1 MIEFELDQR
10 YDKSRFMAFLKTF
23 LPDDYVQQEKEI
35 SINFKAN
42 FITKARSLGTCK
54 SIGLEVLEVQHS
66 SLNDARVGLSKDGF
80 RLLLDQSYH
89 NRALVVFL
97 PEEGGQWRLS
107 LIQMEAEM
115 SEHSARI
122 QRSYSNPR
130 RYSFLLGE
138 GAHVKTPHQ
147 FLFEKGPVRERRENN
162 KDLSKWDD
170 LLSRFSVEALTK
182 EFYDKLYHWYQ
193 WAVEESTGVY
203 FPNKPETVTDDR
215 EAISANIIRL
225 ITRLLFVWFIK
236 QKGLVPNNIFDT
248 NGLDRILVDFN
259 PQAKDSSVYY
269 NAILQNLFFATL
281 NNEIDKRGFVKPD
294 FQGRS
299 HSRGVKTLYRD
310 DKKSSWFKISPD
322 EFIELFHR
330 VPNMNCGLFECL
342 DKYEKTDIG
351 QEQDL
356 LLDGFSSKGA
366 IDRETGHF
374 KYRAFIPNH
383 LFFAPEH
390 RETVTVLDD
399 NTIRQETITV
409 QGLITL
415 FEEYNFT
422 VEENT
427 PVDVQVSLD
436 PELLGRVFENLLA
449 AYNPETGASARN
461 STGSFYTPR
470 EIVEYMVNESLIE
483 YLKAHVPNGESL
495 ESQFRK
501 LISYLDNETEL
512 TDEQKDACLKALY
525 DCKILDPACGSGAFP
540 MGMLQQMVHIIKQLD
555 PDNEKWRQI
564 VLDKAIEESKKAFLM
579 SKEVR
584 PKKLEEIEN
593 EFDDDMTNPDYKRK
607 LYIIQNCIYGVD
619 IQPIAMLI
627 SKLRFFISLVCEQD
641 KIDFEHPENNYG
653 INTLPNLETKFVSAN
668 TLLSPDINNF
678 TGDWTVDPHLK
689 QLKDDLIDIRMRHF
703 KVKTQRSK
711 QDNRDKDEAK
721 RQEILDYIINSASK
735 PDDEL
740 IANRKALIKQYF
752 DELVQYREKKFEEV
766 ETKTNLFGE
775 TTIVTIDVN
784 AAKRRELQDRIKACE
799 EEIRREE
806 NKKNPA
812 GFEAAVKQVTE
823 WNPYDQNASAPFFS
837 PEWMFGVNEGFD
849 VVIGNPPYLRIQGIR
864 SSDPELADFLV
875 NNYRSA
881 TGAFDLYQC
890 FTERALGL
898 ICPTGFVNFI
908 MPIKWTN
915 GGSGRGLRTIVS
927 ESHAAL
933 KMINF
938 GAYQAFTA
946 STYSALQWFKPNS
959 NILSYSELEKDLNS
973 NEELSDFINHIPEE
987 NWASIP
993 NTTFGEEP
1001 WILTPGS
1008 INKVLQTLMKAP
1020 RKLSDVFDRIF
1031 CGLQTSRD
1039 DTYFLYDCNIENGL
1053 VSGYS
1058 RDLDKRIIIEKG
1070 IVFPLL
1076 KGDNVHKY
1084 DTISTNRF
1092 VLFPYKI
1099 VDEQAVLYTEDEIK
1113 GQFPLAHKYLKE
1125 CETILKNRENGKLRN
1140 DAYWYKYIYPKSL
1153 TCFSKEKIVAPY
1165 TSHGGNFAYDQRGE
1179 FYANTK
1185 VYGYIKKKTIKT
1197 SYKSWLALLNANVMW
1212 FYIKNTGYVLRGGY
1226 YTYTTNYVNPF
1237 PVPSEEVILNEQ
1249 QRLESLVDQIIKAKQ
1264 DRDNE
1269 AFNILDE
1276 EINTII
1282 YGMYHLSPDEI
1293 NIIKKNL

>member
-23 LPDDYVQQEKEI
+23 LPDDYVQQEKELD
-35 SINFKAN
+35 INFKSN
-42 FITKARSLGTCK
+42 FITKAKSLGACK
-54 SIGLEVLEVQHS
+54 SIELEVLEVQHS

-80 RLLLDQSYH
+80 RLLLDQSYY

-115 SEHSARI
+115 SEHSSRI

-147 FLFEKGPVRERRENN
+147 FLFEKGPVHERRENN

-182 EFYDKLYHWYQ
+182 EFYNKLYHWYQ

-203 FPNKPETVTDDR
+203 FPNKPETAKDDR
-215 EAISANIIRL
+215 DAISANIIRL
-225 ITRLLFVWFIK
+225 VTRLLFVWFIK
-236 QKGLVPNNIFDT
+236 QKGLVPNNIFDAAQ
-248 NGLDRILVDFN
+248 LDRILVDFN
-259 PQAKDSSVYY
+259 PQTKDSSIYY

-281 NNEIDKRGFVKPD
+281 NNEIDKRAFVKPD

-299 HSRGVKTLYRD
+299 SSHGVKTLFRD
-310 DKKSSWFKISPD
+310 DRKSTWFKISHD
-322 EFIELFHR
+322 EFIKLFHR
-330 VPNMNCGLFECL
+330 VPYMNCGLFECQ

-366 IDRETGHF
+366 IDKSTGHF
-374 KYRAFIPNH
+374 KYRAFVPNY

-390 RETVTVLDD
+390 E
-399 NTIRQETITV
+399 ETITV
-409 QGLITL
+409 IDGNKTRQEVVKAQGIIKL

-483 YLKAHVPNGESL
+483 YLKTHVAEGEAL

-501 LISYLDNETEL
+501 LVSYLDNETEL

-555 PDNEKWRQI
+555 PDNEKWRQV
-564 VLDKAIEESKKAFLM
+564 VLDKAIEESKKALQTK
-579 SKEVR
+579 SKEAR
-584 PKKLEEIEN
+584 HKKLQELED
-593 EFDDDMTNPDYKRK
+593 EFDDDMTNSDYKRK

-668 TLLSPDINNF
+668 TLFSPDINYYS
-678 TGDWTVDPHLK
+678 GDWTVDDKLK
-689 QLKDDLIDIRMRHF
+689 QLKDELIDIRMRHF
-703 KVKTQRSK
+703 RVKTQRSK
-711 QDNRDKDEAK
+711 QDNREKDEVK
-721 RQEILDYIINSASK
+721 REEILNYIINSASK

-740 IANRKALIKQYF
+740 IANRKELIKQHF
-752 DELVQYREKKFEEV
+752 NELAQYREKKFEEV
-766 ETKTNLFGE
+766 ETPIDLFGE
-775 TTIVTIDVN
+775 TKTVTIDVN
-784 AAKRRELQDRIKACE
+784 AAKRKELQDRIKACE

-849 VVIGNPPYLRIQGIR
+849 VVIGNPPYIQLQADSGKLANLYAPCGYETFNRGGDIYCLFYERGNHLLKENGSLCYITSNKWMRAGYGAEFRNYLTSKTNPKRLIDFGETHVFESATVMTNILLFQKAENSNSIVSTQIKDDFIDPSTLTEYVSDHHMICQFEGDESWVIMSDLVRNIKKKVEAKGRPLEDWDIDIYRGILTGFNKAFIISEEVRGEILANCQDEEERLRTDRLIRPILRGKDVRKYGHNWSHKYLINTHNGIR
-864 SSDPELADFLV
+864 GILPRIEMDKYPAIKYHLDVFWKRISRRADKGDTPYNLRNCAYINTFSNPKIMYPNMTKYLPFYYDELGFFTNDKGFIISGRHISYLTAFLNSSLFKYCFMDNFPPLFGGSREVRKIFVDKIPVLEVDDATDAEFHKLV
-875 NNYRSA
+875 LDIQQDYSDEKAKAIDQRI
-881 TGAFDLYQC
+881 FDLYELTQE
-890 FTERALGL
+890 ERDAIGY
-898 ICPTGFVNFI
+898 IDFHN
-908 MPIKWTN
+908 N
-915 GGSGRGLRTIVS
+915 
-927 ESHAAL
+927 
-933 KMINF
+933 N
-938 GAYQAFTA
+938 
-946 STYSALQWFKPNS
+946 
-959 NILSYSELEKDLNS
+959 D
-973 NEELSDFINHIPEE
+973 NEPD
-987 NWASIP
+987 
-993 NTTFGEEP
+993 
-1001 WILTPGS
+1001 
-1008 INKVLQTLMKAP
+1008 
-1020 RKLSDVFDRIF
+1020 
-1031 CGLQTSRD
+1031 
-1039 DTYFLYDCNIENGL
+1039 
-1053 VSGYS
+1053 
-1058 RDLDKRIIIEKG
+1058 
-1070 IVFPLL
+1070 
-1076 KGDNVHKY
+1076 
-1084 DTISTNRF
+1084 
-1092 VLFPYKI
+1092 
-1099 VDEQAVLYTEDEIK
+1099 EDE
-1113 GQFPLAHKYLKE
+1113 
-1125 CETILKNRENGKLRN
+1125 
-1140 DAYWYKYIYPKSL
+1140 
-1153 TCFSKEKIVAPY
+1153 
-1165 TSHGGNFAYDQRGE
+1165 
-1179 FYANTK
+1179 
-1185 VYGYIKKKTIKT
+1185 
-1197 SYKSWLALLNANVMW
+1197 
-1212 FYIKNTGYVLRGGY
+1212 
-1226 YTYTTNYVNPF
+1226 
-1237 PVPSEEVILNEQ
+1237 
-1249 QRLESLVDQIIKAKQ
+1249 
-1264 DRDNE
+1264 
-1269 AFNILDE
+1269 
-1276 EINTII
+1276 
-1282 YGMYHLSPDEI
+1282 
-1293 NIIKKNL
+1293 

>member
-89 NRALVVFL
+89 NRALVAFL

-115 SEHSARI
+115 NEHSARI

-203 FPNKPETVTDDR
+203 FPNKPETVKDDR
-215 EAISANIIRL
+215 VAISANIIRL

-236 QKGLVPNNIFDT
+236 QKGLVPNSIFDADEI
-248 NGLDRILVDFN
+248 NHILVNFN

-281 NNEIDKRGFVKPD
+281 NNEIDRRGFVKPD

-310 DKKSSWFKISPD
+310 DKKSSWFKISHD

-356 LLDGFSSKGA
+356 LLDGFSSKGT
-366 IDRETGHF
+366 IDKKTGHF

-390 RETVTVLDD
+390 RETVTVIDD
-399 NTIRQETITV
+399 DTIRQEAINV

-483 YLKAHVPNGESL
+483 YLKAHVPEGEAL
-495 ESQFRK
+495 ESEFRK
-501 LISYLDNETEL
+501 LVSYLDNETEL

-555 PDNEKWRQI
+555 PDNEKWRQ
-564 VLDKAIEESKKAFLM
+564 VVFDKAVDESKKALM
-579 SKEVR
+579 TASREER
-584 PKKLEEIEN
+584 QKKLSDLEE
-593 EFDDDMTNPDYKRK
+593 EFDDNMTNSDYKRK

-678 TGDWTVDPHLK
+678 TGDWTVNPHLK

-752 DELVQYREKKFEEV
+752 DELAQYREKKIEEV
-766 ETKTNLFGE
+766 ETQTTLFGDAKV
-775 TTIVTIDVN
+775 VTLDVN
-784 AAKRRELQDRIKACE
+784 AAKRRELQDRIKSCE
-799 EEIRREE
+799 EEIKREE

-812 GFEAAVKQVTE
+812 GFEAAVEQVTK

-837 PEWMFGVNEGFD
+837 PEWMYGVTDGFD
-849 VVIGNPPYLRIQGIR
+849 IVIGNPPYIQLQNNRG
-864 SSDPELADFLV
+864 ELAKLYENCGYTTFARSGDIYCLFYERGWQLLKKNGNLCYITSNKWMRAGYGEKTREFFANKTNPMLLIDFAGV
-875 NNYRSA
+875 KVFESA
-881 TGAFDLYQC
+881 TVD
-890 FTERALGL
+890 T
-898 ICPTGFVNFI
+898 
-908 MPIKWTN
+908 
-915 GGSGRGLRTIVS
+915 
-927 ESHAAL
+927 
-933 KMINF
+933 
-938 GAYQAFTA
+938 
-946 STYSALQWFKPNS
+946 
-959 NILSYSELEKDLNS
+959 NILLFSKCNNHHKTACVVTNKQNKDS
-973 NEELSDFINHIPEE
+973 VKQLSDFVQQQN
-987 NWASIP
+987 SICDF
-993 NTTFGEEP
+993 NSSDS
-1001 WILTPGS
+1001 WVILSPIEQSIKRKIEAVGTPL
-1008 INKVLQTLMKAP
+1008 K
-1020 RKLSDVFDRIF
+1020 
-1031 CGLQTSRD
+1031 
-1039 DTYFLYDCNIENGL
+1039 
-1053 VSGYS
+1053 
-1058 RDLDKRIIIEKG
+1058 DLDINIYRG
-1070 IVFPLL
+1070 
-1076 KGDNVHKY
+1076 
-1084 DTISTNRF
+1084 
-1092 VLFPYKI
+1092 VL
-1099 VDEQAVLYTEDEIK
+1099 
-1113 GQFPLAHKYLKE
+1113 
-1125 CETILKNRENGKLRN
+1125 
-1140 DAYWYKYIYPKSL
+1140 
-1153 TCFSKEKIVAPY
+1153 
-1165 TSHGGNFAYDQRGE
+1165 
-1179 FYANTK
+1179 
-1185 VYGYIKKKTIKT
+1185 
-1197 SYKSWLALLNANVMW
+1197 
-1212 FYIKNTGYVLRGGY
+1212 TGC
-1226 YTYTTNYVNPF
+1226 
-1237 PVPSEEVILNEQ
+1237 
-1249 QRLESLVDQIIKAKQ
+1249 
-1264 DRDNE
+1264 NE
-1269 AFNILDE
+1269 AFIVDASKRNEILANCQTNEERLRTEELIRPILRGRDIKKSGYDWANLYLIATFPSRHYDIDKYPAVKQYLLSYGIERLEQTGKTHVVDGKKVKSRKRTNNKWFETQDNIGYWEDFNKQKIVWARLMRLSQSDIDAFPRFCVVPDAFVVVDSLCFFSGSNIELIASALNSEYATWYFFNNVATLDNGGFQMRQQYVE
-1276 EINTII
+1276 EIPLPHISNSFVDVNDFI
-1282 YGMYHLSPDEI
+1282 YNAFNFNNEEI
-1293 NIIKKNL
+1293 AFIKKVIEERKNEILSSVK

>member
-203 FPNKPETVTDDR
+203 FPNKPETVKDDR
-215 EAISANIIRL
+215 VAISANIIRL
-225 ITRLLFVWFIK
+225 TTRLLFVWFIK
-236 QKGLVPNNIFDT
+236 QKGLVPNSIFDADEI
-248 NGLDRILVDFN
+248 NHILVDFN

-281 NNEIDKRGFVKPD
+281 NNEIDRRGFVKPD

-310 DKKSSWFKISPD
+310 DKKSSWFKISHD

-330 VPNMNCGLFECL
+330 VPYMNCGLFECL

-356 LLDGFSSKGA
+356 LLDGFSSKGT
-366 IDRETGHF
+366 IDKKTGHF

-390 RETVTVLDD
+390 RETVTVID
-399 NTIRQETITV
+399 NNEIKQEPITV

-415 FEEYNFT
+415 FNEYNFT

-449 AYNPETGASARN
+449 AYNPETGESVRK

-483 YLKAHVPNGESL
+483 YLKAHVPEGEAL
-495 ESQFRK
+495 ESEFRK
-501 LISYLDNETEL
+501 LVSYLDNETEL

-564 VLDKAIEESKKAFLM
+564 VLDKAVDESKKAFLM

-627 SKLRFFISLVCEQD
+627 CKLRFFISLVCEQD

-711 QDNRDKDEAK
+711 QDNREKDEAK
-721 RQEILDYIINSASK
+721 REEILNYIINSASK

-740 IANRKALIKQYF
+740 IANRKELIKQYF
-752 DELVQYREKKFEEV
+752 NELAQYREKKFEEV
-766 ETKTNLFGE
+766 EAPTDLFGGTKT
-775 TTIVTIDVN
+775 VTIDVN

-799 EEIRREE
+799 EEIKREE

-849 VVIGNPPYLRIQGIR
+849 IVIGNPPYVLISKEVFKKVYEKYYLYQEGKIDLYRLFIERSLSLCSPKGCLSFITPNTFLSIKNCAKLRKYMLEEG
-864 SSDPELADFLV
+864 SLVFV
-875 NNYRSA
+875 NNYDDSIFEA
-881 TGAFDLYQC
+881 S
-890 FTERALGL
+890 
-898 ICPTGFVNFI
+898 VN
-908 MPIKWTN
+908 
-915 GGSGRGLRTIVS
+915 S
-927 ESHAAL
+927 
-933 KMINF
+933 
-938 GAYQAFTA
+938 
-946 STYSALQWFKPNS
+946 
-959 NILSYSELEKDLNS
+959 
-973 NEELSDFINHIPEE
+973 
-987 NWASIP
+987 
-993 NTTFGEEP
+993 
-1001 WILTPGS
+1001 
-1008 INKVLQTLMKAP
+1008 
-1020 RKLSDVFDRIF
+1020 
-1031 CGLQTSRD
+1031 
-1039 DTYFLYDCNIENGL
+1039 
-1053 VSGYS
+1053 
-1058 RDLDKRIIIEKG
+1058 
-1070 IVFPLL
+1070 IVFLLL
-1076 KGDNVHKY
+1076 KGVTFDSIDIHLYSSSGIFSRTLDV
-1084 DTISTNRF
+1084 SR
-1092 VLFPYKI
+1092 VLSN
-1099 VDEQAVLYTEDEIK
+1099 ALYEI
-1113 GQFPLAHKYLKE
+1113 P
-1125 CETILKNRENGKLRN
+1125 I
-1140 DAYWYKYIYPKSL
+1140 
-1153 TCFSKEKIVAPY
+1153 
-1165 TSHGGNFAYDQRGE
+1165 
-1179 FYANTK
+1179 
-1185 VYGYIKKKTIKT
+1185 
-1197 SYKSWLALLNANVMW
+1197 NAND
-1212 FYIKNTGYVLRGGY
+1212 T
-1226 YTYTTNYVNPF
+1226 
-1237 PVPSEEVILNEQ
+1237 
-1249 QRLESLVDQIIKAKQ
+1249 
-1264 DRDNE
+1264 
-1269 AFNILDE
+1269 AFNIKEKMQTVSTQLGDIKGIEMCLGAQPYHNSIHSQKEIKSKFLHSNFKVTDSYVRDFGGKHFVRYVINKLPNKWINYDADFYTKPDRRFFDGPRIVIREIPSSTLICAYVEKFALFNKSVFIIRCSSSVVNIKYLLAILNSKAIGYFITSFGDKSKQTLFPRVSMKMLKVIPIPTATAKQQQPIINLVDTIIDVNNKQPNANTEYWESEIDDLVYQLYGFTEE
-1276 EINTII
+1276 EIKIVEGTN
-1282 YGMYHLSPDEI
+1282 
-1293 NIIKKNL
+1293 

>member
-248 NGLDRILVDFN
+248 NELDRILVDFN
-259 PQAKDSSVYY
+259 PQANDSSVYY

-322 EFIELFHR
+322 EFIALFHR
-330 VPNMNCGLFECL
+330 VPYMNCGLFECL

-366 IDRETGHF
+366 IDKKTGHF

-483 YLKAHVPNGESL
+483 YLKAHVPEGEAL

-501 LISYLDNETEL
+501 LVSYLDNETEL

-555 PDNEKWRQI
+555 PDNEKWRQV
-564 VLDKAIEESKKAFLM
+564 VLDKAIDESKKALM
-579 SKEVR
+579 TASREER
-584 PKKLEEIEN
+584 QKKLSDLEE
-593 EFDDDMTNPDYKRK
+593 EFDDDMTNSDYKRK
-607 LYIIQNCIYGVD
+607 LYLIQNCIYGVD

-678 TGDWTVDPHLK
+678 TGDWTVDEHLK

-721 RQEILDYIINSASK
+721 REEILDYIINSASK

-752 DELVQYREKKFEEV
+752 DELVQYREKKIEEV

-784 AAKRRELQDRIKACE
+784 AAKRRELQDRIKSCE

-849 VVIGNPPYLRIQGIR
+849 VVIGNPPYIQLQADGGKLANLYAPCGFETFNRGGDIYCLFYERGNQLLKDNGSLCYITSNKWMRAGYGAEFRNYLTTKTNPKLLIDFGETHVFESATVMTNILLFHNAENSNSIVSTQIKDDFKDPSTLTEYVSDHHMICQFEGDESWVIMTDLIRNLKKKVEAKGKPLGDWDIEINYGIKTGFNKAFIISEEVREGILDNCQDEDERQRTDRLIRPILRGKDVDKFGYRWANIWLICTFPSRGYSIDDYPAIKDFLLTFTVQRLEQTGKTHIINGEKVKSRKR
-864 SSDPELADFLV
+864 SSGDWYETQDSIAYWEQFLKPKIVYPNMTKYMPFYYDEQQFFTNQKCFIITGSDMSYLTAFLNSSLFKFCFFDNFPVLFGGARELSKIFFDKIPVLEVDDATDAEFRKLV
-875 NNYRSA
+875 LDIQQDYTDEKAKAIDQRI
-881 TGAFDLYQC
+881 FDLYGLTQE
-890 FTERALGL
+890 ERDAIGY
-898 ICPTGFVNFI
+898 IDFHN
-908 MPIKWTN
+908 N
-915 GGSGRGLRTIVS
+915 
-927 ESHAAL
+927 
-933 KMINF
+933 N
-938 GAYQAFTA
+938 
-946 STYSALQWFKPNS
+946 
-959 NILSYSELEKDLNS
+959 D
-973 NEELSDFINHIPEE
+973 NEPD
-987 NWASIP
+987 
-993 NTTFGEEP
+993 
-1001 WILTPGS
+1001 
-1008 INKVLQTLMKAP
+1008 
-1020 RKLSDVFDRIF
+1020 
-1031 CGLQTSRD
+1031 
-1039 DTYFLYDCNIENGL
+1039 
-1053 VSGYS
+1053 
-1058 RDLDKRIIIEKG
+1058 
-1070 IVFPLL
+1070 
-1076 KGDNVHKY
+1076 
-1084 DTISTNRF
+1084 
-1092 VLFPYKI
+1092 
-1099 VDEQAVLYTEDEIK
+1099 EDE
-1113 GQFPLAHKYLKE
+1113 
-1125 CETILKNRENGKLRN
+1125 
-1140 DAYWYKYIYPKSL
+1140 
-1153 TCFSKEKIVAPY
+1153 
-1165 TSHGGNFAYDQRGE
+1165 
-1179 FYANTK
+1179 
-1185 VYGYIKKKTIKT
+1185 
-1197 SYKSWLALLNANVMW
+1197 
-1212 FYIKNTGYVLRGGY
+1212 
-1226 YTYTTNYVNPF
+1226 
-1237 PVPSEEVILNEQ
+1237 
-1249 QRLESLVDQIIKAKQ
+1249 
-1264 DRDNE
+1264 
-1269 AFNILDE
+1269 
-1276 EINTII
+1276 
-1282 YGMYHLSPDEI
+1282 
-1293 NIIKKNL
+1293 